1 MFTFKRDMFYCF
13 LVGFLIPVGSLYLA
27 KSGWLEN
34 LALLIMLVAVFLLA
48 IWLSR
53 SGKPK

>member
-13 LVGFLIPVGSLYLA
+13 LAGILIPAGSLYLA

-34 LALLIMLVAVFLLA
+34 LPVLVMLVAVFLLA